1 MASRFRTMSI
11 QRRTLA
17 GYAVVVCLLL
27 APAVYSLICLHSV
40 AGQAKRSLS
49 NGLERL
55 RALESLQ
62 AEFDLAA
69 KVEGIAGALGDP
81 DDPQVRERAAASF
94 ERLRRLYARARPQF
108 LYPHPER
115 EPRMDVLL
123 GFGERL
129 HGPPDGRSP
138 GPPWTDAEL
147 AEI

>member
-1 MASRFRTMSI
+1 GR
-11 QRRTLA
+11 
-17 GYAVVVCLLL
+17 
-27 APAVYSLICLHSV
+27 
-40 AGQAKRSLS
+40 
-49 NGLERL
+49 
-55 RALESLQ
+55 
-62 AEFDLAA
+62 
-69 KVEGIAGALGDP
+69 
-81 DDPQVRERAAASF
+81 QVRGGGAGSV

-147 AEI
+147 AEIREELSRVHEVARDRMVAESAAAASDAGRAL